1 MTHRKP
7 HGSGAKGPDELRRQ
21 IEETRGQLG
30 DTVAQLVG
38 RADVKG
44 RALARAADLRDKAG
58 AMTVQLRVGAAQA
71 GHGVQGRAARA
82 GRLMQDHAVRA
93 GHGAQGG
100 MAKAGHLVQE
110 RAGQGGHALQDR
122 TLRAGRTARSD
133 TRVPRP
139 VRSALGAASRHPRP
153 ALLLCAAGAA
163 VLGAAVIWR
172 RVDRRS

>member
-1 MTHRKP
+1 
-7 HGSGAKGPDELRRQ
+7 
-21 IEETRGQLG
+21 
-30 DTVAQLVG
+30 
-38 RADVKG
+38 
-44 RALARAADLRDKAG
+44 
-58 AMTVQLRVGAAQA
+58 
-71 GHGVQGRAARA
+71 
-82 GRLMQDHAVRA
+82 MQDHAVRA

-122 TLRAGRTARSD
+122 ALRAGRTARSD

-139 VRSALGAASRHPRP
+139 VRSAMGAASRHPRP